1 MSLTDTLKNT
11 LSALTEGGLNRY
23 RLNIPSCTASLD
35 VETFTGKEFMS
46 ELYHYTIL
54 FTSSDQ
60 NISSSQLLTR
70 PATLT
75 MGTGPLMGLT
85 EQKVVHGVVT
95 HFKRIRGSR
104 DQATYQ
110 IIIEPFLSLLRNQFR
125 THRFFVDKS
134 VPEVV
139 TEVLQEHGLKGWEYE
154 FTLKADYPK
163 REQINQYKENDLA
176 FIERLLAEVGIFY
189 FFTLQPN
196 TQTEVVHFAD
206 KQSAWTFGKSLPL
219 SSPSGMS
226 DNAVDSVWGV
236 NVRQNVVE
244 RNVTA
249 SDYNHREAQNVL
261 TSVPADMTR
270 GDVDGVTYGE
280 VYHYLPRHL
289 ERGDKITPSAETGN
303 FWARLEHERFLSGQT
318 TISGFSNDALLSPAQ
333 VLTISELAVPPTL
346 PSETDNGIII
356 TRTGYIASRKN
367 ALIVMWE
374 GMPYYENRCWRPAAK
389 NRPVVSGTMTARV
402 TSAKD
407 NDIYA
412 WQDASGMYRVKFD
425 ADRDDKRQ
433 GMESMPVRFA
443 KPYGGDKYGFHFP
456 LIQGTEVAIA
466 FHEGDPDR
474 PYIAHALHDSRH
486 VDHVTEA
493 NSTRNVVRTAGLN
506 KLRMEDKRGEEHI
519 KLSTEYGGKTQ
530 LNLGHNVNASRV
542 LRGEGAE
549 LRTNDWVSVRGGKGV
564 MLTADAQPDVGSKM
578 LEMDRAVEQL
588 EQALTL
594 ARSLQAAAK
603 GAQATI
609 SDIDSQKTLNS
620 SLKYLKMPGMLASA
634 PAGIGILSPEAV
646 RLASGEASIG
656 LMSGKNTDIS
666 AGQSFTVA
674 ASEAVSLFAQ
684 AAGMKMYAGAGT
696 VDIQAQADAMNVS
709 ALQDITVASGQ
720 GSVKV
725 NASKELILSCGGA
738 YIKLSG
744 GNIELG
750 CPGNILLK
758 AANVNQIGPA
768 SLDTPPV
775 TFPKGYGGTFT
786 VTDPESGD
794 IKPFTSYRV
803 TSPDGEV
810 LEGISD
816 SSGKTAPFYS
826 STPGNVKI
834 EFPREQKDE
843 GPGHWVTVEHDY
855 HGLKNAAIMSINR
868 LTSMG
873 DSGRAF
879 FTEGKDFMHT
889 KRDKIQEWNPLPSD
903 ADENT
908 INNSAVHRYGEQR
921 RITQTFL
928 EGDDAWQV
936 SGTSWHW
943 MPVVADEL
951 YETKDSK

>member
-11 LSALTEGGLNRY
+11 LSALTESGLNRY
-23 RLNIPSCTASLD
+23 RLDIPSCTASLD
-35 VETFTGKEFMS
+35 VESFSGKEFMS
-46 ELYHYTIL
+46 ELYYYQVI

-60 NISSSQLLTR
+60 NISSAQLLTK

-75 MGTGPLMGLT
+75 MGTGSLMGLT
-85 EQKVVHGVVT
+85 GLKVVHGVVT
-95 HFKRIRGSR
+95 QFKRISGSR

-110 IIIEPFLSLLRNQFR
+110 IIIEPFLSLLRKQFR
-125 THRFFVDKS
+125 THRFFVNKS

-139 TEVLQEHGLKGWEYE
+139 AEVLQEHGLKGWEYE

-189 FFTLQPN
+189 FFTLQPD

-226 DNAVDSVWGV
+226 DSAADSIWGV

-244 RNVTA
+244 RSVTA

-261 TSVPADMTR
+261 TSVPADMTC
-270 GDVDGVTYGE
+270 GDGDGVTYGE

-318 TISGFSNDALLSPAQ
+318 IISGCSNDALLSPAQ
-333 VLTISELAVPPTL
+333 VLTISESVVTPTL

-356 TRTGYIASRKN
+356 TRTGYIASRKD

-389 NRPVVSGTMTARV
+389 KRPVVSGTLTARV

-425 ADRDDKRQ
+425 ADRDDKKQ

-443 KPYGGDKYGFHFP
+443 RPYGGDKYGFHFP

-493 NSTRNVVRTAGLN
+493 NSTRNVIRTAGLN

-564 MLTADAQPDVGSKM
+564 MLTADTQPDVGSKM

-603 GAQATI
+603 GAQAAVC
-609 SDIDSQKTLNS
+609 DIDSQKTLNS

-646 RLASGEASIG
+646 RLASGGASIG

-666 AGQSFTVA
+666 TGQSFTVA

-684 AAGMKMYAGAGT
+684 AAGMKMYAGAGK

-758 AANVNQIGPA
+758 AANVNQTGPA

-775 TFPKGYGGTFT
+775 TFPKGYSGSFT
-786 VTDPESGD
+786 IKDTETGEV
-794 IKPFTSYRV
+794 KPFTKYRV
-803 TSPDGEV
+803 TSPEGDIY
-810 LEGISD
+810 EGISD
-816 SSGKTAPFYS
+816 SSGKTAPLYS
-826 STPGNVKI
+826 LTPGNMEI
-834 EFPREQKDE
+834 EFPDTLSDEQFK
-843 GPGHWVTVEHDY
+843 
-855 HGLKNAAIMSINR
+855 AI
-868 LTSMG
+868 
-873 DSGRAF
+873 
-879 FTEGKDFMHT
+879 
-889 KRDKIQEWNPLPSD
+889 DKSTGAP
-903 ADENT
+903 
-908 INNSAVHRYGEQR
+908 
-921 RITQTFL
+921 
-928 EGDDAWQV
+928 V
-936 SGTSWHW
+936 SGYTYFITSESGESISGYT
-943 MPVVADEL
+943 DNNG
-951 YETKDSK
+951 YTQRIETKDESTVEVLWGEDAIERMNGGGYNA

>member
-1 MSLTDTLKNT
+1 MSLTDTFKST

-23 RLNIPSCTASLD
+23 RLDIPSCTALLD
-35 VETFTGKEFMS
+35 VETFTGKEFIS
-46 ELYHYTIL
+46 ELYHYQVI

-60 NISSSQLLTR
+60 NISSAQLLTK

-75 MGTGPLMGLT
+75 MGTGPLMELT
-85 EQKVVHGVVT
+85 GQKVVHGVVT
-95 HFKRIRGSR
+95 HFKRISGSC

-110 IIIEPFLSLLRNQFR
+110 IIIEPYLSLLRKQFR
-125 THRFFVDKS
+125 THRFFVNKS

-139 TEVLQEHGLKGWEYE
+139 TEVLQEHGLKCWEYE

-163 REQINQYKENDLA
+163 REQINQYKESDLA

-189 FFTLQPN
+189 FFTLQPD

-206 KQSAWTFGKSLPL
+206 KQSAWTFGKTLPL
-219 SSPSGMS
+219 NSPSGMN
-226 DNAVDSVWGV
+226 DNKADAVWGI

-244 RNVTA
+244 RSVIA

-261 TSVPADMTR
+261 TSAPADMTR
-270 GDVDGVTYGE
+270 GEGDGVTYGE

-303 FWARLEHERFLSGQT
+303 FWARLEHERFLSVQT
-318 TISGFSNDALLSPAQ
+318 TVSGRSNDALLSPAQ
-333 VLTISELAVPPTL
+333 VLTISEVAITPTL
-346 PSETDNGIII
+346 PSETDKGIII
-356 TRTGYIASRKN
+356 TRTAYTASRKN
-367 ALIVMWE
+367 ALLVTWE
-374 GMPYYENRCWRPAAK
+374 GMPYYENRCWRPALK
-389 NRPVVSGTMTARV
+389 KRPVVSGTLMARV

-425 ADRDDKRQ
+425 ADRDDKGQ
-433 GMESMPVRFA
+433 GLESMPVRFA

-493 NSTRNVVRTAGLN
+493 NSTRNVIRTAGLN
-506 KLRMEDKRGEEHI
+506 KLRMEDKRGEEHV

-530 LNLGHNVNASRV
+530 LNLGHNVNADRV
-542 LRGEGAE
+542 VRGEGAE
-549 LRTNDWVSVRGGKGV
+549 LRTNDWVSVRGGKGIL
-564 MLTADAQPDVGSKM
+564 LTADVQPDVGTKM

-594 ARSLQAAAK
+594 ARSLKAAVK
-603 GAQATI
+603 GAKATV

-634 PAGIGILSPEAV
+634 PAGIGILSPETV
-646 RLASGEASIG
+646 RVASGGASIG

-674 ASEAVSLFAQ
+674 VGEAVSLFAQ
-684 AAGMKMYAGAGT
+684 AAGMKMYAGAGM
-696 VDIQAQADAMNVS
+696 VDIQAQADAVNVS
-709 ALQDITVASGQ
+709 ALQDITVISGQ

-725 NASKELILSCGGA
+725 NASQELVLSCGGA

-750 CPGNILLK
+750 CLGNILLK
-758 AANVNQIGPA
+758 AANVNQTGPA

-775 TFPKGYGGTFT
+775 TFPKGYSEGFITT
-786 VTDPESGD
+786 SSESGAV
-794 IKPFTSYRV
+794 KPFTTYRI
-803 TSPDGEV
+803 TTAEGEV
-810 LEGISD
+810 YNGV
-816 SSGKTAPFYS
+816 SSATGETAPIFTS
-826 STPGNVKI
+826 MPSQLKI
-834 EFPREQKDE
+834 EYPRNVPE
-843 GPGHWVTVEHDY
+843 
-855 HGLKNAAIMSINR
+855 S
-868 LTSMG
+868 
-873 DSGRAF
+873 
-879 FTEGKDFMHT
+879 
-889 KRDKIQEWNPLPSD
+889 
-903 ADENT
+903 
-908 INNSAVHRYGEQR
+908 
-921 RITQTFL
+921 L
-928 EGDDAWQV
+928 EA
-936 SGTSWHW
+936 
-943 MPVVADEL
+943 E
-951 YETKDSK
+951 